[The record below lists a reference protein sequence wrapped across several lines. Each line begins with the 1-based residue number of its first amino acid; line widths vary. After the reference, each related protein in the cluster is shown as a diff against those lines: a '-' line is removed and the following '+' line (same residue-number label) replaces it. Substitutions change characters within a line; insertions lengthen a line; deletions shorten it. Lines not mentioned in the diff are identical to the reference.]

1 MRNYAESSL
10 YQQLTYDTYRDLKG
24 PYSEEA
30 LQEAFSILQEIEKKK
45 YFDENCNIRGL
56 EEKISEIL
64 PNRCTYMDASSL
76 VMNAMKAFKDSKK
89 DTPFGDTEVTFPSYL
104 ETAEIRELSGDVH
117 PRAIYK
123 IANKKVED
131 EETEW
136 MEKNDI
142 SPEPDDSGSVGV
154 KLLFHGSP
162 ADTWVSIITDARLDA
177 TKGKGPYGMKSRS
190 FGSIE
195 DEYGV
200 EQGNYYSDD
209 LKTAMSYG
217 ATGYEQ
223 QSIVG
228 VFAVPVGKMCEVALI
243 SPTRYDG
250 SSCSETTVY
259 TETHLK
265 EMGCDSLKARKE
277 IVARRG
283 VLKYLLLI

>member
-10 YQQLTYDTYRDLKG
+10 YQQLTYNTYRDLKG
-24 PYSEEA
+24 PYSEES
-30 LQEAFSILQEIEKKK
+30 LREAFSILQEIEKKK
-45 YFDENCNIRGL
+45 YTDENCNVGYL
-56 EEKISEIL
+56 EKKITALL
-64 PNRCTYMDASSL
+64 PNRCYYMQVSSL

-89 DTPFGDTEVTFPSYL
+89 ISPFGDTEVTFPSYL
-104 ETAEIRELSGDVH
+104 ETEEIRELSGDVH
-117 PRAIYK
+117 PRAIFK
-123 IANKKVED
+123 ITNKKVED
-131 EETEW
+131 EEIEW
-136 MEKNDI
+136 MKKNDI
-142 SPEPDDSGSVGV
+142 SSEPDDSGSEGV

-162 ADTWVSIITDARLDA
+162 VDTWVSIITDARLDA

-200 EQGNYYSDD
+200 EQGNYYTAD
-209 LKTAMSYG
+209 LKMAMSYG
-217 ATGYEQ
+217 TGYE

-228 VFAVPVGKMCEVALI
+228 VFAVPVGKMCEVSLI

-250 SSCSETTVY
+250 SSKTTTVY

-265 EMGCDSLKARKE
+265 EVGCDSLIAEKE

-283 VLKYLLLI
+283 VLKFLLLI